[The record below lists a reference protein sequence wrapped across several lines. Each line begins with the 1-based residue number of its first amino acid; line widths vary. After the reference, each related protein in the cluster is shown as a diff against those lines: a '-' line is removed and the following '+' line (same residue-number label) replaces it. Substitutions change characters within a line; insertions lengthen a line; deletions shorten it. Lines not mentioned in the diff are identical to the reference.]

1 MSWFPKTQ
9 KCVALSTTEA
19 EYVGMTDG
27 VKEALYVSGVLVFLM
42 SSQGSPSIGA
52 FEDNIGAIDFAK
64 NPLSSSD
71 SKHMD
76 VRYHL
81 LR

>member
-52 FEDNIGAIDFAK
+52 FEDNKGAIDFAK

-71 SKHMD
+71 SKHID
-76 VRYHL
+76 VR
-81 LR
+81 